1 MNRFKKTEEKKWIL
15 IGIASLIMVII
26 FLAVR
31 LFSSN
36 NMIVEETQ
44 NIMTSSTTLESTEVI
59 SDRTDDM
66 FVDIKGAVK
75 NPGIYQ
81 VTGNM
86 RVLNVVELAGG
97 FLSEADDKQ
106 VNLSERVVDQM
117 VIYIPKEG
125 EKLEDLSLI
134 KANEKSEQESSKSD
148 LINLNTATIDELKTL
163 NGIGEKKAESIIRYR
178 EEKGLFKA
186 IEDLK
191 NVDGI
196 GEKTFENLKSSL
208 TI

>member
-134 KANEKSEQESSKSD
+134 KANEKSEQESS
-148 LINLNTATIDELKTL
+148 T
-163 NGIGEKKAESIIRYR
+163 
-178 EEKGLFKA
+178 
-186 IEDLK
+186 
-191 NVDGI
+191 
-196 GEKTFENLKSSL
+196 
-208 TI
+208 

>member
-1 MNRFKKTEEKKWIL
+1 MNRFKNTEEKKWIL

-44 NIMTSSTTLESTEVI
+44 NIMTSSTTLERTDVS

-97 FLSEADDKQ
+97 FLFEADDKQ

-125 EKLEDLSLI
+125 EKLEDLSVI

-178 EEKGLFKA
+178 EEKGLFKT
-186 IEDLK
+186 IDDLK